1 MQYRIPYFEEQRTQ
15 WPWRICPYA
24 AAFCC
29 LVFASTGVSAENGSP
44 SVRTGPGLSASDGG
58 QRAESL
64 TTSDQPNDAREHIR
78 RLIGQLGDPRFTA
91 RRAAATE
98 LRQIGAEAFD
108 QLHEATGDSDPE
120 VAASARY
127 LLRRISVRWVQNTD
141 SPGVRSL
148 LRDYDRQPDNVRL
161 RRVEALSG
169 LADGEGVGGL
179 CRIAR
184 FDRSPVVSRTAALAI
199 IRPEEH
205 TASPVH
211 IDPEVV
217 ERELGGSS
225 RIAANWLRRYQAQIR
240 DPAAAV
246 AYWQK
251 LIDEEVTQLEQN
263 APDTSPKIV
272 TGLLWNLAELQRQL
286 ENRPAIFEAVDRMM
300 SVDPDA
306 AESTSIELLTWIDNH
321 QLWDVLEKF
330 LAKHQAAL
338 ERSKRPL
345 YYAAIARAKQGN
357 SDEAGRLAEKAAKID
372 SQTTLDSFLAA
383 KDLEE
388 HSQFDWAVR
397 EYRRS
402 IDDEK
407 IATQEGILARV
418 YLASLLHDYEHYRE
432 AAETLEPLAKAVN
445 NDGQVGQLYADLQ
458 KYYSG
463 RLSLPKAKAVSARL
477 HFYRACQYRAEKD
490 WKREQ
495 DELQTAI
502 KLDPADADVLIAMYR
517 VPEADDAWRA
527 AVRARIHD
535 LSRQFQQEIDEQPG
549 DPNPYNQ
556 WAWLI
561 SNTEGDFQKAVRY
574 SHRSI
579 ELIPP
584 GAGKSAGGS
593 FMDTL
598 GRCYFAAGD
607 IENALKYQREA
618 IKKVDY
624 MQVMHRQL
632 AQFEKTYAEK
642 HGAAQRVP
650 DTEHEAEESN

>member
-1 MQYRIPYFEEQRTQ
+1 M
-15 WPWRICPYA
+15 
-24 AAFCC
+24 
-29 LVFASTGVSAENGSP
+29 GVSAENGSP

-58 QRAESL
+58 QTAESL

-127 LLRRISVRWVQNTD
+127 LLRRISVRWVRNTD

-161 RRVEALSG
+161 RRVEALSR

-184 FDRSPVVSRTAALAI
+184 FDRSPIVSRTAALAI
-199 IRPEEH
+199 IRPEEQ
-205 TASPVH
+205 TASPLH

-217 ERELGGSS
+217 EHELAGSS
-225 RIAANWLRRYQAQIR
+225 RIAANWLRRYQAQIH

-246 AYWQK
+246 AYWQR

-321 QLWDVLEKF
+321 QLWDVLERF
-330 LAKHQAAL
+330 LAKHQGAL

-388 HSQFDWAVR
+388 HGQFDWAVR

-432 AAETLEPLAKAVN
+432 ASETLEPLAKAVN

-463 RLSLPKAKAVSARL
+463 QLSLPKAKAVSARL

-502 KLDPADADVLIAMYR
+502 KLDPTDADVLIAMYR

-527 AVRARIHD
+527 AVRQRIHD

-642 HGAAQRVP
+642 HGATQRVP
-650 DTEHEAEESN
+650 DTEHGAEESN